1 MIAAKNFFNAGS
13 SSSKLEFSDEEKVK
27 IEHVR
32 KIWNAILR
40 IEIEE
45 ETDFFAC
52 GAGSMDV
59 VRLVEEIKDLIQLEL
74 QNEDVFMNTSF
85 GDFISCAI
93 TKIRGESGDQ
103 QISYSACELEVNKMN
118 VKFPTQLFIN
128 GQFVDSD
135 SGKTLTII
143 NPANEKEICKVQ
155 SASVNDVDRAVS
167 AAKCAFEEGEWSK
180 ISARERGKLLYK

>member
-13 SSSKLEFSDEEKVK
+13 SSNKIELSEEEKAK
-27 IEHVR
+27 MEHVR

-45 ETDFFAC
+45 ETDFFGC

-85 GDFISCAI
+85 GDFINCAV
-93 TKIRGESGDQ
+93 TKIRGASGSQ
-103 QISYSACELEVNKMN
+103 QINYSACELEVNKMN
-118 VKFPTQLFIN
+118 VKFPTQLFID

-155 SASVNDVDRAVS
+155 SASVNDVDKAVL
-167 AAKCAFEEGEWSK
+167 AAKRAFEEGEWSK
-180 ISARERGKLLYK
+180 ISARERGQLLYK